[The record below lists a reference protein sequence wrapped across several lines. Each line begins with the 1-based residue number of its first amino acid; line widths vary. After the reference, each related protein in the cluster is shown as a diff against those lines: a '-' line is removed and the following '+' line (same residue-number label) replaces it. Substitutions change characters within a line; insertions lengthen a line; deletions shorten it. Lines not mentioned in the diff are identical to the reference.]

1 MPLGC
6 QQSWGYEIA
15 LEFTHPALAF
25 ALCYGLLSHRPNAER
40 NGPRLCYNSLSEHVE
55 KWLAEHIMKLNQEA
69 KNMIAIL
76 ALVAALVLTVNDVA
90 LAGGGRH
97 LLPWSAGLLLVFDLF
112 LDLDASRCLGPKSA
126 TMRLRRQKK
135 VPKGPRHW
143 HGGTT
148 EKTRE
153 ERQSSKTAISEV
165 TAADPSADTPA
176 AVADDLTRISGI
188 GKVFQGVL
196 QEAGI
201 SRFEQLANISPQDL
215 IEIISATNYIS
226 PPSIKTWPRQAA
238 YAARA
243 DWDGLREYQQ
253 SLQASS

>member
-1 MPLGC
+1 
-6 QQSWGYEIA
+6 
-15 LEFTHPALAF
+15 
-25 ALCYGLLSHRPNAER
+25 
-40 NGPRLCYNSLSEHVE
+40 
-55 KWLAEHIMKLNQEA
+55 
-69 KNMIAIL
+69 MIAIL

-97 LLPWSAGLLLVFDLF
+97 LLPWSAGLLLVSIFF
-112 LDLDASRCLGPKSA
+112 WIWMRRDALAEKRDDAVNAAEESA
-126 TMRLRRQKK
+126 QRAEALARR
-135 VPKGPRHW
+135 
-143 HGGTT
+143 TT

-153 ERQSSKTAISEV
+153 ERQSSKTATGEV
-165 TAADPSADTPA
+165 IAADPSADTPSA
-176 AVADDLTRISGI
+176 TADDLTRISGI

-201 SRFEQLANISPQDL
+201 SRYEQLANISLQDL

-226 PPSIKTWPRQAA
+226 PPSIKTWPKQAA
-238 YAARA
+238 YVARA